1 MFRGKPMNRR
11 FAVAV
16 LLLTALSLVLFH
28 VAARAAAQAPRGEDQ
43 LLKLE
48 RDWLDADARGD
59 HAALDRVIADD
70 FIGNGFGNILYKD
83 DVAPAN
89 APAKPAGTKYA
100 VKESSVRLF
109 GETGVVMSTV
119 AVEDPQKPGEFRC
132 TLVFQKRGDV
142 WKMIAAH
149 LSR

>member
-1 MFRGKPMNRR
+1 MNRR
-11 FAVAV
+11 FVLAV
-16 LLLTALSLVLFH
+16 LLLAALALALFH
-28 VAARAAAQAPRGEDQ
+28 ASASASGRQAPRAEDQ

-83 DVAPAN
+83 DVAPAD
-89 APAKPAGTKYA
+89 APAKPASTKYS

-132 TLVFQKRGDV
+132 TLVFQKRGDA

>member
-1 MFRGKPMNRR
+1 MNRR
-11 FAVAV
+11 SAIAVFLLAV
-16 LLLTALSLVLFH
+16 LLFALSYAVS
-28 VAARAAAQAPRGEDQ
+28 RAAAQAPRAEDQ

-83 DVAPAN
+83 DVAPAD
-89 APAKPAGTKYA
+89 APAKPAGTKYS
-100 VKESSVRLF
+100 VKDSSVRLF
-109 GETGVVMSTV
+109 GDTGVVMSSV
-119 AVEDPQKPGEFRC
+119 AVEGPQQPGEFRC
-132 TLVFQKRGDV
+132 TLVFQKRAGS